1 MGLTVL
7 FSPFAS
13 LWAVSGFLLSP
24 QKPRNHPPNGFKTHK
39 PAPRNT
45 SEPIF
50 AKTPENNDFGA
61 FFRDQAL

>member
-1 MGLTVL
+1 L
-7 FSPFAS
+7 A
-13 LWAVSGFLLSP
+13 ASGFLP
-24 QKPRNHPPNGFKTHK
+24 CIQNPKNHTPDGLKTHHTAQ
-39 PAPRNT
+39 PTT

>member
-1 MGLTVL
+1 V
-7 FSPFAS
+7 S

-24 QKPRNHPPNGFKTHK
+24 KKPKNHPPDGFKRHH
-39 PAPRNT
+39 PAQPTT
-45 SEPIF
+45 SGPIF